1 MKKITTFLLAILF
14 SLTSF
19 KAFSQV
25 NNNKQHELF
34 GESILTQITLFE
46 EEIES
51 FKSTM
56 NLAVS
61 QNWLETTPEY
71 WLMRAKDQIKAGTYY
86 YSVRETILKVLALDG
101 SNIEGWQLL
110 AKIFERNNLA
120 FSIAAQAKAYILSE
134 NRLSQEERI
143 QVLTNIA
150 DTLLKINSQES
161 LKNALL
167 IYTKLNEWQFNAKR
181 AETIRQLAELVT
193 FAPKKT
199 TTVDTGDER
208 QVCVHF
214 NEKLSQDRSTRWAD
228 YIRVE
233 PASQLF
239 ISLQSDG
246 KALCVDGLAYGQD
259 YQFVLLKGLPSSGE
273 ERLAQNQS
281 INIVAANRA
290 ASMGFKNKAY
300 ILPKIGST
308 GVPLL
313 TVNYD
318 EAYLRLFRIND
329 RNILNDFVKYNFL
342 GNIERYNLSDISEQ
356 YGETVWQ
363 GTVQI
368 QNQKNQRITTAIP
381 MLDMVNN
388 QLKPGVYI
396 LAAGKAVKNDDGS
409 SIQLVPANQDEDDYY
424 GSVATQWLVVTDLG
438 ISTYSGENGLTVAV
452 RSLENGKALNGVKVR
467 LFARNNEQLGEAVT
481 NKDGMASFNPE
492 LLMGTGGRTPVMVM
506 TFSAKGDDFAFL
518 SIDKAAYDLSDRG
531 AYGRSYSKN
540 YDLFLYTDRGVYR
553 PGETVRLAGLL
564 RNNQGVAVTKLPLT
578 IEVRRPDGVLANKFV
593 LNDVAVGGY
602 EVSIPTT
609 ATSLTGR
616 WYVYGYV
623 DPKGDA
629 VGRADY
635 LVEEVVPAQLE
646 VTLKSSHPEIT
657 ASAIDAFNI
666 NIKADYLYGAPAA
679 DLAVKAQIVFK
690 QNDTPY
696 PDFKDYQF
704 GLITEPFTSVIQQL
718 DADNTNENGQL
729 DLNLSTVT
737 IPETLQ
743 PIVAQ
748 VSVGVIEPSGR
759 PVLRSVALP
768 VRGENP
774 FIGIKSVQGT
784 DVNEGSTV
792 DFMVVMV
799 GPDGKQQSF
808 KDLKWQ
814 LHKENYR
821 YQWYY
826 RSGYWDYTVSVQD
839 ELVAG
844 GVLSGNGSEPVK
856 ISSKVNWGRY
866 RLEVFNADGTAASSM
881 RIYAGWGWGVESADT
896 PDKLEI
902 VADKTSYLP
911 GEKAK
916 LSIRAPF
923 KGELLINVATDRIVS
938 SQNIAV
944 SPEGT
949 VIEIP
954 VSKEWG
960 AGAYIL
966 ATAFRPGSASDRGPG
981 RAIGLTWIGI
991 NKDINKLNVS
1001 ISVPDKVEPNQQ
1013 IIVPVK
1019 VTGLKSGQ
1027 SAYITVAAV
1036 DEGVLSL
1043 TDFRTPDPLQ
1053 YFFGRRTLGLDL
1065 RDLYGQLIDGKSGR
1079 RGEIREGGDAA
1090 AEKGA
1095 PPVIK
1100 LVALYSGM
1108 IKVDDQGN
1116 ANVKF
1121 DLPDYNGK
1129 LRIMAVVHSQDKV
1142 GSAEANLIV
1151 RAPMVATLNMPRF
1164 LALDD
1169 KSQFVLMLQNMDALP
1184 GTYKVSL
1191 ENVSGELLFN
1201 ETQAM
1206 FQLELKQGEQ
1216 AKQILDVQ
1224 AQKLGTGMI
1233 SLKIDGPNGFSL
1245 SRQFFVKVRS
1255 AQPLLTERVVKML
1268 KTGENFTLD
1277 PTYFNRFIPETVQ
1290 FKSSVSNRPNFDV
1303 AGLIDELDRY
1313 PYGCLEQV
1321 TSRVMPLVY
1330 LFELAEKWD
1339 VSVIDNPE
1347 DINVK
1352 IQRAISMLVEKQR
1365 LDGSF
1370 GLWSANSETEK
1381 WLTAYVIDFMTR
1393 AKAKGHAVSDL
1404 SYRQGLAWL
1413 AKYAQNYDLVRP
1425 SDLSSRAYAMYVLS
1439 KAGAGDIAMV
1449 RYFFD
1454 NYAKNLPDTLS
1465 LAQISA
1471 ALSVYGDQERAR
1483 TGFEMALG
1491 KYKTKL
1497 VSWADYGSDIR
1508 DLAAI
1513 ITLISESQVKNIDYA
1528 TELNL
1533 LTSWLQNRRY
1543 LSTQEQL
1550 WLVLAAR
1557 SLAGQNV
1564 NLNLTVNG
1572 FQNLTGVKPI
1582 LPKQNARDLTQKGFG
1597 VVNNGSL
1604 LWVATSITGVSSTKL
1619 PAISNGFTITKRY
1632 FDINGE
1638 EIDIKNLQQTD
1649 MVVVVIEGVAKHD
1662 LSQQSLIVDLLPAG
1676 LELENSRLSNT
1687 LSLDSF
1693 DWIGEL
1699 SPTEHQ
1705 EYLDD
1710 RFVAA
1715 VWTQSGK
1722 NFKVAYLARVVTP
1735 GTYQVPAV
1743 QIEAMYAPEIRARS
1757 TMMEMTIVPFK
1768 AE

>member
-1 MKKITTFLLAILF
+1 MKKITTFLLTILF

-51 FKSTM
+51 FKSRI

-281 INIVAANRA
+281 IKIAAANRA

-329 RNILNDFVKYNFL
+329 RNILSDFVNYNFL
-342 GNIERYNLSDISEQ
+342 GNIERYNLSDISER

-363 GTVQI
+363 GTVRI

-381 MLDMVNN
+381 LLDMVKN

-396 LAAGKAVKNDDGS
+396 LAAGKAVRNENGNVE
-409 SIQLVPANQDEDDYY
+409 LVPANQDEDDYY
-424 GSVATQWLVVTDLG
+424 SSIATQWLVVTDLG

-467 LFARNNEQLGEAVT
+467 LFARNNEQLGEAIT
-481 NKDGMASFNPE
+481 NNDGMANFNPE

-578 IEVRRPDGVLANKFV
+578 VEVWRPDGVLANKFV

-657 ASAIDAFNI
+657 ASNIDAFNI
-666 NIKADYLYGAPAA
+666 NIRADYLYGAPAA

-704 GLITEPFTSVIQQL
+704 GLITEHFTSVIQRL
-718 DADNTNENGQL
+718 DVDNTNENGQL

-737 IPETLQ
+737 IPGTLQ
-743 PIVAQ
+743 PLVAQ

-768 VRGENP
+768 VRGENS
-774 FIGIKSVQGT
+774 FIGIKPVQGT

-792 DFMVVMV
+792 DFMVVAI

-844 GVLSGNGSEPVK
+844 GVLSGNGTEPVK

-866 RLEVFNADGTAASSM
+866 RLEVFNADGTAASSI

-902 VADKTSYLP
+902 VADKTSYIP

-1013 IIVPVK
+1013 IVVPVK

-1053 YFFGRRTLGLDL
+1053 YFFGRRTLGIDL

-1184 GTYKVSL
+1184 GTYKISL
-1191 ENVSGELLFN
+1191 ENASGELLFN
-1201 ETQAM
+1201 QVQAM

-1216 AKQILDVQ
+1216 TKQILDVQ
-1224 AQKLGTGMI
+1224 AQKLGTGI
-1233 SLKIDGPNGFSL
+1233 ITLKIDGPNGFNL
-1245 SRQFFVKVRS
+1245 SRQFVVKVRS

-1277 PTYFNRFIPETVQ
+1277 PTYFNRFVPETIQ

-1303 AGLIDELDRY
+1303 AGLVDELDRY

-1339 VSVIDNPE
+1339 VSVTDNPE

-1352 IQRAISMLVEKQR
+1352 IQRAISLLVEKQR

-1413 AKYAQNYDLVRP
+1413 AKYAQNYDLVSS

-1439 KAGAGDIAMV
+1439 KAGAGDIAMA

-1513 ITLISESQVKNIDYA
+1513 ITLISESQVKNVDYA

-1572 FQNLTGVKPI
+1572 IQNLTGVKPI

-1597 VVNNGSL
+1597 IVNNGSL
-1604 LWVATSITGVSSTKL
+1604 LWVATSVTGVSSTKL

-1687 LSLDSF
+1687 LSLDNF
-1693 DWIGEL
+1693 DWIENL

-1715 VWTQSGK
+1715 VSTEVGK

-1735 GTYQVPAV
+1735 GIYQVPAV